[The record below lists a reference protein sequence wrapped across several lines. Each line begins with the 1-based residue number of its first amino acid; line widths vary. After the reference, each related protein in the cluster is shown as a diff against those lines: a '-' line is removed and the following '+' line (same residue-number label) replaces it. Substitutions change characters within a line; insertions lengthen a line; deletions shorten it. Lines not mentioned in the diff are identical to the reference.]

1 MPRSKNVKGAFGR
14 QRKAILEE
22 SQWIPDD
29 IKIDIAKVVRSVDWR
44 SVIKDGY
51 CFGRAATG
59 HFLLTQLGIPA
70 KLVFGGLV
78 YRAGPDPSRD
88 LLCYCDGY
96 GYGCMI
102 KGKIFAHQWI
112 QSNNDLV
119 DFSVGDWREDGARPI
134 NAVEA
139 EVSAGLV
146 PINWTAP
153 ELPDFFWAPIH
164 QFAQAGHP
172 ELGEVRYTQFR
183 GIPPDMTGMVTQ
195 GLEHARAHLIDC
207 CKHYAFDER
216 LSAVR
221 EGRTASLF
229 SQPRCLGGD
238 RYSGCQR
245 HPVNRLE
252 THHILP
258 QGV

>member
-1 MPRSKNVKGAFGR
+1 M
-14 QRKAILEE
+14 
-22 SQWIPDD
+22 
-29 IKIDIAKVVRSVDWR
+29 RSVDWR

-139 EVSAGLV
+139 EVSAGLGHQSCLTSSGHLFISSLKPGTLNLV
-146 PINWTAP
+146 RSG
-153 ELPDFFWAPIH
+153 IH
-164 QFAQAGHP
+164 SSG
-172 ELGEVRYTQFR
+172 
-183 GIPPDMTGMVTQ
+183 
-195 GLEHARAHLIDC
+195 
-207 CKHYAFDER
+207 AF
-216 LSAVR
+216 LL
-221 EGRTASLF
+221 T
-229 SQPRCLGGD
+229 
-238 RYSGCQR
+238 
-245 HPVNRLE
+245 
-252 THHILP
+252 
-258 QGV
+258 